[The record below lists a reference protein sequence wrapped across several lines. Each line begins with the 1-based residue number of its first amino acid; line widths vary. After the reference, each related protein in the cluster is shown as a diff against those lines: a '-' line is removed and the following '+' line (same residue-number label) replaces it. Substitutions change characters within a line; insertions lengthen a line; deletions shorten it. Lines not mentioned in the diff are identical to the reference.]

1 MTGYGTYRAGTGTP
15 LVLLHGAQA
24 SWRIWRPVLPYLEP
38 FHEVYAPTLPGHRGG
53 MPIAAD
59 QAGFTGFADA
69 LEAQLDEA
77 GLPQA
82 HLAGN
87 SLGGAVALELGQK
100 GQAAYSAS
108 KAGLIGLMLPAARD
122 LAQYGIRVV
131 TIAPGLFDT
140 GIFAE
145 VDPRVVQALG
155 SAVLNPSR
163 LGEPGEFASLVMH
176 IVENRYLNATTLS
189 IDAGAR
195 LPNA

>member
-1 MTGYGTYRAGTGTP
+1 MADR
-15 LVLLHGAQA
+15 
-24 SWRIWRPVLPYLEP
+24 RPVLPYLEP

-53 MPIAAD
+53 CRLPPTRRASPDSPTHWRRNSTRLGYRRPTWPATPSAAP
-59 QAGFTGFADA
+59 AF
-69 LEAQLDEA
+69 E
-77 GLPQA
+77 
-82 HLAGN
+82 
-87 SLGGAVALELGQK
+87 GQK

-145 VDPRVVQALG
+145 VDPKVVQALG
-155 SAVLNPSR
+155 SAALNPSR

-176 IVENRYLNATTLS
+176 VIENRYINATTLS

-195 LPNA
+195 LPNV